1 MPEIS
6 SRLPLLGVV
15 GAIAIAV
22 LGGIYFGRGPA
33 ATPPPPVTDA
43 YTDTHTPNQRVVAH
57 VSGAVG
63 SPGLVSLTEPTRVAD
78 AVEAAGGATADADLT
93 AINLAGPVRDGDH
106 IVVPRIGE
114 RIGVDDGL
122 IDLNRSTAAKI
133 AELHGIGPVLA
144 ERIVAHRE
152 ERGPFESIEDLL
164 DVPGIGEAKLA
175 LLRSGVSSP

>member
-6 SRLPLLGVV
+6 SRLPLLGVI

-22 LGGIYFGRGPA
+22 LGGIYFGREPA
-33 ATPPPPVTDA
+33 KSLPPPVSDRN
-43 YTDTHTPNQRVVAH
+43 TPDQRVVAH

-63 SPGLVSLTEPTRVAD
+63 RPGLVSLTEPTRVAD
-78 AVEAAGGATADADLT
+78 AVEAAGGATADADLA

-106 IVVPRIGE
+106 IVVPTIGE
-114 RIGVDDGL
+114 RTGVDDGL

-133 AELHGIGPVLA
+133 AELHGIGPILA

-152 ERGPFESIEDLL
+152 ERGPFEAIEDLL

>member
-6 SRLPLLGVV
+6 SRLPILGVV
-15 GAIAIAV
+15 GAVVVAV
-22 LGGIYFGRGPA
+22 LGGIYFGREP
-33 ATPPPPVTDA
+33 PNSLPPPVTNH
-43 YTDTHTPNQRVVAH
+43 DTSDQRVVAH

-63 SPGLVSLTEPTRVAD
+63 RPGLVSLTEPTRVAD
-78 AVEAAGGATADADLT
+78 AVEAAGGAAADADLA

-106 IVVPRIGE
+106 IVVPTIGE
-114 RIGVDDGL
+114 RTGVDDGL
-122 IDLNRSTAAKI
+122 IDLNRATAAKI

-152 ERGPFESIEDLL
+152 ERGPFEAIEDLL

>member
-15 GAIAIAV
+15 GAIAIAI

-33 ATPPPPVTDA
+33 VTPPPPVTDA
-43 YTDTHTPNQRVVAH
+43 DTPDQRVVAH

-106 IVVPRIGE
+106 IVVPAIGE